1 MTVDAAVTVA
11 TAVTLDEAS
20 TVAEAVPVDEAVG
33 LDESVPAHAGFPA
46 LAPGLVH
53 RWGGAFLVVARRSG
67 LPGSVPSPRLSPA
80 ERCVAEA
87 LPAWRRAEWT
97 AGRLLAKQLVAG
109 YAGAAADAVEVLPR
123 ADGSPYALLGGRPLP
138 AVHLSL
144 SHTAHQ
150 VAAALAPGP
159 VGVDLCE
166 TVAADSVRRIGDHA
180 FSPAEL
186 SLIGNGPP
194 EGPAAAWALKEAAVK
209 ADRTG
214 VFGAAPR
221 RVALLGLH
229 PPRLGGGRRAAAWHS
244 AGADAAGGDAGGSA
258 ARAAAGTAPAP
269 GDAVLALVLAPVR

>member
-1 MTVDAAVTVA
+1 MTVDAAGTVDAAVTVDP
-11 TAVTLDEAS
+11 AVTGDAA
-20 TVAEAVPVDEAVG
+20 VAPDTAGAVD
-33 LDESVPAHAGFPA
+33 LGFPA
-46 LAPGLVH
+46 LAPGRVH
-53 RWGGAFLVVARRSG
+53 HWGGAFLVVARRSG
-67 LPGSVPSPRLSPA
+67 LPGSVPWLPLSPA
-80 ERCVAEA
+80 ERCVAGA

-97 AGRLLAKQLVAG
+97 AGRRLAKHLVAG
-109 YAGAAADAVEVLPR
+109 YTGAAVDAVEVLPR

-138 AVHLSL
+138 AVHLSI

-166 TVAADSVRRIGDHA
+166 TVAADTVRRIGDHA

-186 SLIGNGPP
+186 ELIGTGPQ

-221 RVALLGLH
+221 HVALLGLH
-229 PPRLGGGRRAAAWHS
+229 PPRLGGGRRAAAWHT
-244 AGADAAGGDAGGSA
+244 AGADADGEAGGAA
-258 ARAAAGTAPAP
+258 ARADAGAAPAP
-269 GDAVLALVLAPVR
+269 GDAVLALVLAPAP